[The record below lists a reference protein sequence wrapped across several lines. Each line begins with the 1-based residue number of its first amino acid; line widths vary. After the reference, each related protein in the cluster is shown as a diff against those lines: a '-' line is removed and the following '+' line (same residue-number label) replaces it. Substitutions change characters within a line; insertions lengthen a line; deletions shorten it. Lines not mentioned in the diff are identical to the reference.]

1 MPDDDADNPF
11 ALEIKQEKA
20 AAYFAICKKMLASI
34 EALQAFDR
42 NLPLGDATLQE
53 KARRDELLVDAA
65 ELVFFFVI
73 QREAMKF
80 PFHDGLFDDY
90 GIPEEVRKRMGPR
103 KSR

>member
-1 MPDDDADNPF
+1 MPDDDDDNPL
-11 ALEIKQEKA
+11 AIELKQEKA
-20 AAYFAICKKMLASI
+20 AAYFAICKKMLAAI

-42 NLPLGDATLQE
+42 NLPLRDATLQQ
-53 KARRDELLVDAA
+53 KARRSELLADAA

-80 PFHDGLFDDY
+80 PLYEGLFDDY